1 MYSLIITRTNWR
13 YNFWKLQA
21 QNEHLWC
28 KTITQMLENNTWF
41 SPQRSGLHPIN
52 KWSLHNYYITWMQ
65 EEYALPWRVRTRHH
79 LGWTF
84 WQSNQRGE
92 DCSLLKILHQGHR
105 KTTLFCRDVSCARQ
119 KEKNHVYQKTSAYWK
134 SPEEVEC
141 RTASLLILQS
151 IPVWSFNSYRWRWMC
166 WSTAVSVS
174 NWKLDVSFRKY

>member
-1 MYSLIITRTNWR
+1 MQHLKACRVLKVHIVQVTFVGEQDSDAGVLTREFLKHIRYSIKSVIRKMCMDVSSSEIWRNRYQQKQNSSVLMYSLIITRTNWR

-84 WQSNQRGE
+84 WQLNQRGK
-92 DCSLLKILHQGHR
+92 DCSLLKILH
-105 KTTLFCRDVSCARQ
+105 
-119 KEKNHVYQKTSAYWK
+119 
-134 SPEEVEC
+134 
-141 RTASLLILQS
+141 
-151 IPVWSFNSYRWRWMC
+151 
-166 WSTAVSVS
+166 
-174 NWKLDVSFRKY
+174 